1 MSKLPEFLL
10 VPFIPSRPGVKLIFH
25 TKTTA
30 YWQVMLFDSIND
42 RAKWIGNIDLEE
54 LGAYAISMHKNYPYA
69 LLCTGAM
76 NPSLQVESDKLIAIG
91 NRASDWYASQW
102 INERK
107 SSRETPEDGHF
118 KAFYICEN
126 RIEWEGQEAII
137 KLSFPRVFIR
147 YNVGEAYF
155 SSYEQFYQSI
165 AVVEW
170 LDGEKPN
177 DPDKLQKVFTDC
189 WNYLALE
196 ERKLEEDFDND

>member
-10 VPFIPSRPGVKLIFH
+10 VPYLPARPGVKLIIH

-30 YWQVMLFDSIND
+30 HWQVAEFESLND
-42 RAKWIGNIDLEE
+42 RAKWVGNTDFAK
-54 LGAYAISMHKNYPYA
+54 LGAYTLNLHKSYPYA
-69 LLCTGAM
+69 LLCTGA
-76 NPSLQVESDKLIAIG
+76 LDTKTEILEDKLVAIG
-91 NRASDWYASQW
+91 NRASDWYATQW

-107 SSRETPEDGHF
+107 SSRELPEDGGF

-137 KLSFPRVFIR
+137 KLSYPRVFIR
-147 YNVGEAYF
+147 YKVSEAYF
-155 SSYEQFYQSI
+155 SSYQQFYQSI

-170 LDGEKPN
+170 LDGEKPT
-177 DPDKLQKVFTDC
+177 DEDEVQKIFTDC

-196 ERKLEEDFDND
+196 ERKLEEDYDND